1 MQNENYAI
9 TSQYLKD
16 LKTLLDNKSEEVTKY
31 DIAHASF
38 RKNNSHWIIK
48 SKDTVK
54 LTITYLNGD
63 VITLPTYNEL
73 MKRVKWA
80 NDDYKPARRKF
91 IARYYKIINAFH
103 KHRARLKKK
112 TNSIANALTPEQ
124 VRKLVQKY

>member
-1 MQNENYAI
+1 MQNEIYELS
-9 TSQYLKD
+9 TEYMKD
-16 LKTLLDNKSEEVTKY
+16 LKKLLKKGKISKY
-31 DIAHASF
+31 RIAHASF

-48 SKDTVK
+48 SKDKIK

-63 VITLPTYNEL
+63 VIKLPTYNEL

-91 IARYYKIINAFH
+91 IAKYYKVINAFH
-103 KHRARLKKK
+103 KHRARLKNK

-124 VRKLVQKY
+124 VRKLAQKY